1 MTPIDVRS
9 NPAMPGLVTIK
20 IIDDAAE
27 RLEFS
32 DGVPQPF
39 EVEFSADFR
48 DPVKIAQEF
57 NHFFKPHQPNP
68 GRAFFKIP
76 TAAAIAKL
84 EEMKEQDEHL
94 QRQEALQNRLAPY
107 VPPKTLDEMIADARG
122 QERGEPRFKKPKFLN
137 DEFAG
142 WALAIVFLFALMWI
156 GAGSGGGGRDHN
168 EGMYENSRQIR
179 R

>member
-1 MTPIDVRS
+1 MTTIDVRS

-20 IIDDAAE
+20 IIDDASE

-32 DGVPQPF
+32 NGVPQPF

-48 DPVKIAQEF
+48 DPVKITQEF

-68 GRAFFKIP
+68 GRAFFKIS

-94 QRQEALQNRLAPY
+94 QKQLALQRQEALQKRLTPY
-107 VPPKTLDEMIADARG
+107 PPHKREP
-122 QERGEPRFKKPKFLN
+122 EEPRQKIPFFLD
-137 DEFAG
+137 DEFVG
-142 WALAIVFLFALMWI
+142 WVLTIAIVLAIMWI
-156 GAGSGGGGRDHN
+156 GAGSGGGGRDYN